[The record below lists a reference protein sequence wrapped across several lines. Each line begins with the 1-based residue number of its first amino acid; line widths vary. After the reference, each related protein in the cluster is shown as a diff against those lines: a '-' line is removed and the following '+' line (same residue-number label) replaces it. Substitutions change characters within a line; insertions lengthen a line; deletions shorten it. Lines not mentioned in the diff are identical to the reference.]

1 MYLIKS
7 NFVLF
12 ETSFFNFTSYILKAF
27 QSFLQKFCGTESA
40 VFPKC

>member
-12 ETSFFNFTSYILKAF
+12 EASFFNFTSHILKAF
-27 QSFLQKFCGTESA
+27 LQMLCDTESA